1 MEIYHEAQS
10 FLKTFLVFKNTHA
23 QRTGSKNI
31 RHWRKILISSLRNI
45 RHKIWHKTVQTTENV
60 ERYERRRILIL
71 LESKSG
77 NIERLLLRFVLKLT
91 WKENLWSCWSS
102 DTEIKSEFV
111 WLVTKRSRVQGV
123 PTLGTRTIIDPD
135 PCRKASFTSR
145 SAVVNYGSV
154 FGLDIGI

>member
-1 MEIYHEAQS
+1 ME
-10 FLKTFLVFKNTHA
+10 NTY
-23 QRTGSKNI
+23 R
-31 RHWRKILISSLRNI
+31 SSHL
-45 RHKIWHKTVQTTENV
+45 H
-60 ERYERRRILIL
+60 IL
-71 LESKSG
+71 LPR
-77 NIERLLLRFVLKLT
+77 RLPAKGAAIFALKPVYSLLEKVR
-91 WKENLWSCWSS
+91 
-102 DTEIKSEFV
+102 FV